1 MPAVPSLAVLSMK
14 GGVGKTTLTL
24 GLASAAWHAGE
35 RVLVIDLDPQANATM
50 GLGVTDPAL
59 TVNDVLADARPGIA
73 RDAVLPTAWGDRVQ
87 VLASE
92 RSLEFRNV
100 PEGPHSALRLRS
112 SLAALTRE
120 YDLVLIDCPPSIGEL
135 TRNAL
140 ATADVPVI
148 ATEPAYFALHGA
160 QQAMDAVDVAR
171 ATTNPGLR
179 PARIVLN
186 KVRTTVAE
194 HRGRIAE
201 LRDFYGVAVS
211 EFMVPERN
219 AIPQSEGA
227 GMPIHAWDSPAG
239 RELAGIFDHLLHA
252 LAPTGRIR

>member
-1 MPAVPSLAVLSMK
+1 MLAVPTLAVLSMK
-14 GGVGKTTLTL
+14 GGVGKTTLSL
-24 GLASAAWHAGE
+24 GLASAAWHAGR
-35 RVLVIDLDPQANATM
+35 RVLVVDLDPQANATM
-50 GLGVTDPAL
+50 GLGVLDPAL

-92 RSLEFRNV
+92 RALEFRNV
-100 PEGPHSALRLRS
+100 PEGPHSSLRLRS
-112 SLAALTRE
+112 ALAALPRE
-120 YDLVLIDCPPSIGEL
+120 YDLVVVDCPPSIGEL

-140 ATADVPVI
+140 ATTDTPVI

-160 QQAMDAVDVAR
+160 QQAMEAVDVAR

-186 KVRTTVAE
+186 KVRSTVAE
-194 HRGRIAE
+194 HRGRVGE
-201 LRDFYGVAVS
+201 LRGFYGNAVS
-211 EFMVPERN
+211 AIEVPERN

-239 RELAGIFDHLLHA
+239 RELAGIFDRLLDE
-252 LAPTGRIR
+252 LAPAGRIR